1 MPQEPFDQ
9 LATRVA
15 QSQTRRSAVRL
26 LGLALL
32 GGSGLALA
40 ADPVNAKHASHNHGH
55 NHGHQHGHTSGRQ
68 QDRRKHHGGGGN
80 PVTPPAPDCAP
91 ACDFNQV
98 CQDGACVAAPNVCP
112 AAFACPDPFGGPAP
126 VCGTVAGAK
135 GGDCGC
141 IKTTEGNNVCV
152 NQTDEQG
159 NFLDSSKLRTC
170 ASSQQCRDTVGFHFY
185 CAAVT
190 RSPSGKLCGS
200 DVPRCWPECDNPTP
214 A

>member
-1 MPQEPFDQ
+1 METQRFDQ
-9 LATRVA
+9 LATRLTQA
-15 QSQTRRSAVRL
+15 QTRRSAVHL

-32 GGSGLALA
+32 GGSGLALVA
-40 ADPVNAKHASHNHGH
+40 QSGDAKHASHKHG
-55 NHGHQHGHTSGRQ
+55 QQQGRQ
-68 QDRRKHHGGGGN
+68 HVRRKHGGGGG
-80 PVTPPAPDCAP
+80 AP
-91 ACDFNQV
+91 AAPPTSSCNPACAFNQV
-98 CQDGACVAAPNVCP
+98 CQDGACVAAASICP

-126 VCGTVAGAK
+126 VCGKVAGDN
-135 GGDCGC
+135 GDCGC

-152 NQTDEQG
+152 NQTDG
-159 NFLDSSKLRTC
+159 HGDFIDASTLHTC
-170 ASSQQCRDTVGFHFY
+170 SSSQQCRDTVGFHFY